1 MPASPLSLDDFDYAL
16 SPRQIARRPA
26 ARRDR
31 SRLLL
36 VLESVAERRF
46 SSLPSCLRRGDVL
59 AVNDSRV
66 LPARLLGRKE
76 SGGQIEIFAERFLEN
91 GRMLAQLRAS
101 RPPKV
106 GDHIFAAGEFV
117 VREKTAP
124 GFYVLQAR
132 SRGGDAASARARFL
146 RRGQTPLPPY
156 LRRPPEAE
164 DKERYQTVFARRL
177 GSVAAPTAGLHFT
190 SELIAKL
197 KTRGI
202 DIVKITLHVGAGTF
216 APLRPGEERL
226 HRERFAISAAA
237 AAKINAAKKE
247 GRRIV
252 AVGTTSLRALESAAD
267 NSGVHPTSGETDL
280 FIRPGFRFRAA
291 DLLLTNFHL
300 PRSSLLVLACAFGG
314 RRRVLAAY
322 QQAAASGFRFYSYGD
337 AMLLSPGRDDD

>member
-46 SSLPSCLRRGDVL
+46 SALPSCLRCGDVL

-76 SGGQIEIFAERFLEN
+76 SGGQIEIFAERFLED

-106 GDHIFAAGEFV
+106 GDTIFAAGEFV
-117 VREKTAP
+117 VQEKTAP

-132 SRGGDAASARARFL
+132 SRGGNAASTRARFL

-267 NSGVHPTSGETDL
+267 DNGVHPTSGETDL